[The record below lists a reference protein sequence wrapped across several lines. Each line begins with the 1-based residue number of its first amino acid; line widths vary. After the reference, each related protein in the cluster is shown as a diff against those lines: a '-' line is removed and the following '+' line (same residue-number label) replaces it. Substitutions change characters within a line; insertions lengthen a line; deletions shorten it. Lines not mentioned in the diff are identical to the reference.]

1 MSVFQKRQVA
11 PTILQPTSNFQVRS
25 QNFLFSFHFTS
36 PILWYYSPAWEPAV
50 ARSQNQSCQKPD
62 IRFGESGDGVLIED
76 KLEEVQHYNIQL
88 VDSDP
93 AKKEVSGWIAL
104 EAGKIREFL
113 FVIVILFFQQI

>member
-1 MSVFQKRQVA
+1 M
-11 PTILQPTSNFQVRS
+11 
-25 QNFLFSFHFTS
+25 
-36 PILWYYSPAWEPAV
+36 
-50 ARSQNQSCQKPD
+50 
-62 IRFGESGDGVLIED
+62 IED

-93 AKKEVSGWIAL
+93 AKKEVSCWIAL